1 MWRKIGRFLKILQM
15 NINVFFTFSNRSL
28 QIWNNTC
35 IIMSHTSRRG
45 IECPLALLGRNT
57 PSLDTQTYHHPLSS
71 SPLNPQVYQM
81 SRKSPILQQ
90 EFEMYHLPNTQRIM
104 NAPQPRLTRNHTQID
119 SLLSFH
125 DRLSPV
131 IERETHSYA
140 RWVTIYYNSEYWCRC
155 RKTGVYVKLIIIRN
169 TGTLSRRF

>member
-1 MWRKIGRFLKILQM
+1 
-15 NINVFFTFSNRSL
+15 
-28 QIWNNTC
+28 
-35 IIMSHTSRRG
+35 MSHSSRRG

-90 EFEMYHLPNTQRIM
+90 EFEMYHLPNTDRM
-104 NAPQPRLTRNHTQID
+104 NMNNQQPRSSRNHTQQID

-140 RWVTIYYNSEYWCRC
+140 R
-155 RKTGVYVKLIIIRN
+155 
-169 TGTLSRRF
+169 